1 MPKFEDKFVHFR
13 WSDDLEGKKAFY
25 GDSLDQLEQRFE
37 GGVIRGHLHKSTSK
51 EYPFE
56 VACVGVGNWKFIYYD
71 PNYDNKIAYE
81 QGKQIQCRQPGTS
94 SWADT
99 SGVPM
104 WYDDVEYRIK
114 PDDTYAVVIKED
126 KLSYVHTK
134 NITCQHVFF
143 RGSQDACHNYIVSHA
158 KFTECMIAYLDNK
171 KLQFRSAIIRDWQD
185 IDNPTWDIIYEYRIK
200 PGLTWT
206 DLKLGDAVR
215 QFNGSI
221 TSMITAF
228 DMAED
233 VNSHVQISGWG
244 WVSDNDLATDWY
256 KL

>member
-1 MPKFEDKFVHFR
+1 
-13 WSDDLEGKKAFY
+13 
-25 GDSLDQLEQRFE
+25 
-37 GGVIRGHLHKSTSK
+37 
-51 EYPFE
+51 
-56 VACVGVGNWKFIYYD
+56 
-71 PNYDNKIAYE
+71 
-81 QGKQIQCRQPGTS
+81 
-94 SWADT
+94 
-99 SGVPM
+99 
-104 WYDDVEYRIK
+104 
-114 PDDTYAVVIKED
+114 
-126 KLSYVHTK
+126 
-134 NITCQHVFF
+134 
-143 RGSQDACHNYIVSHA
+143 
-158 KFTECMIAYLDNK
+158 MIAYLDNK

-244 WVSDNDLATDWY
+244 WLNDSELAEKWT
-256 KL
+256 KI